1 MLLSLQETKVFKDA
15 FLLDTAT
22 WEWLPAPENVS
33 QVLGFLTGHTATWIG
48 DEVVVFGGQDA
59 AGQRKDGVT
68 HIAMPQFKG
77 SAGREESN

>member
-1 MLLSLQETKVFKDA
+1 
-15 FLLDTAT
+15 
-22 WEWLPAPENVS
+22 
-33 QVLGFLTGHTATWIG
+33 LGFLTGHTATWIG